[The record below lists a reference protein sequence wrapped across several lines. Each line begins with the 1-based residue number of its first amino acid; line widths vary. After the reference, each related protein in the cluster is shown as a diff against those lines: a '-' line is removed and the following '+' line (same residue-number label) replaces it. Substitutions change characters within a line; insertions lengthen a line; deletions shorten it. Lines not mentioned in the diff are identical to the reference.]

1 MDKKILTRMFH
12 ALLTEYNL
20 HEQKYALLEGFGAT
34 STTDLTSKQLLE
46 LCNMIRNNAA
56 QERDRKLK
64 DKRSLCLRLLT
75 DIGVY
80 YVAPGEA
87 NKACWGRVNEFVKQ
101 PKIAGK
107 IFYNLTVKDLDNL
120 AIKLRALKS
129 QGYYKG
135 VEKPVQE
142 VKTVI
147 TIPLNL
153 DTPYMA

>member
-1 MDKKILTRMFH
+1 MDKAKLTRMFH
-12 ALLTEYNL
+12 ALLSE
-20 HEQKYALLEGFGAT
+20 HGQREQKYTLLEGFGAT
-34 STTDLTSKQLLE
+34 STSDLSAEQLLE
-46 LCNMIRNNAA
+46 LCNMIRDTSA
-56 QERDRKLK
+56 RDAGQKLK
-64 DKRSLCLRLLT
+64 EKRSLCLRLLT

-80 YVAPGEA
+80 YVAPGEDS
-87 NKACWGRVNEFVKQ
+87 KACWGRVNEFVGQK
-101 PKIAGK
+101 KIAGK